1 MANQFETKILDA
13 AKAAQNFYNE
23 MTGEY
28 YIRHAHESFLQ
39 NFIVFKM
46 ADEYCIYIDCSPE
59 KIKQDTTAG
68 GRGKTPMKNKRFDL
82 VFWKKSEDKV
92 KAVVEIKRACYPSLV
107 VKDIE
112 KVATFGKR
120 KHPMANSGY
129 VLYYSDCQIQE
140 HRGGQ
145 DEKLIEK
152 RFKSVK
158 DQSESKIVVSCIE
171 KAEDE
176 DPWGFALYKVF

>member
-1 MANQFETKILDA
+1 MANQFETKILEA
-13 AKAAQNFYNE
+13 AKEAQHFYTE

-28 YIRHAHESFLQ
+28 YIWHAHESFLQ

-59 KIKQDTTAG
+59 KIKKDTTAG

-107 VKDIE
+107 VKDVE
-112 KVATFGKR
+112 KVANFGKC

-129 VLYYSDCQIQE
+129 VLYYTDCQIEE

-145 DEKLIEK
+145 DEKLIEN
-152 RFKSVK
+152 RFKSIK
-158 DQSESKIVVSCIE
+158 DQSESEIVASCIV
-171 KAEDE
+171 KRDS